1 MSQIELRVLKQGLE
15 TPNVISASFFTM
27 TDAYRKF
34 EQYIANLK
42 NFCKLSAIPGFCTRI
57 YTDDSGQEVA
67 LQVAGAYSHVSVI
80 HFNCP
85 EFRENVGHVGTFGTI
100 VRFLPLFEKG
110 LDLVWVS
117 DIDIPAEY
125 LNSKR
130 VQNMDNVG
138 AQVSFITFL
147 CYQNKPYGR
156 KYTILAGTIL
166 SRITFPKQ
174 MLTRFLNK
182 VLKEGFNDTIDKLNE
197 VNKIK
202 NKVSSKFPYGTDEI
216 FTNTS
221 FYDYIVRHD
230 IKCLVPKDYSRAGVY
245 LGFNGLL
252 SEKEKDLFVRYYRTL
267 NPDYVPK
274 LKQIIKTKLPE
285 LVPQYPCLQ
294 EVLDVLP
301 QLRTSLFKSY
311 VVTGKELD

>member
-1 MSQIELRVLKQGLE
+1 MSQIELRILKQGLE
-15 TPNVISASFFTM
+15 TPNVISVSFFTM
-27 TDAYRKF
+27 NDAYRKF
-34 EQYIANLK
+34 DQYTANLK

-57 YTDDSGQEVA
+57 YTDDSGQDVA
-67 LQVAGAYSHVSVI
+67 VDVAEKYPHVSVI

-85 EFRENVGHVGTFGTI
+85 EFREDVGHVGTFGTI
-100 VRFLPLFEKG
+100 ARFLPLFEKG
-110 LDLVWVS
+110 LDIVWVS
-117 DIDIPAEY
+117 DIDIPANY
-125 LNSKR
+125 LDPKR
-130 VQNMDNVG
+130 VTNMDDAG

-156 KYTILAGTIL
+156 NYTILAGTIL

-174 MLTRFLNK
+174 MLTRFLTKILNQ
-182 VLKEGFNDTIDKLNE
+182 GFNDTIEKLNE
-197 VNKIK
+197 VNNIK
-202 NKVSSKFPYGTDEI
+202 NKVPSKFPYGTDEI

-245 LGFNGLL
+245 LGFKGLL
-252 SEKEKDLFVRYYRTL
+252 TEKEKDLFTRYYRTL
-267 NPDYVPK
+267 NPDYVSK

-285 LVPQYPCLQ
+285 LVPQYPCLK

-311 VVTGKELD
+311 VVKGKELD